1 MVVAHIAIAA
11 TAGSLLIGCAG
22 TPSSPT
28 DRSSQPSIASFVLTG
43 TVRESRPNALG
54 APIEGA
60 EVQVR
65 LKVGTG
71 PAVVTNAEGRY
82 RIDNIASPNFEIVAS
97 KDGFESGSLVVVGAN
112 ASELNRDLALTPI
125 ARTLEGFV
133 TESAPTETAPIAG
146 ATVQIMAGA
155 QAGTRV
161 QSDSRG
167 FYRFSNLWGN
177 LALAVSRDGF
187 EPKTVEASM
196 TQSITRLNVSL
207 LPDGSP
213 TTTSLQ
219 GRVCSTNPPTPAGAC
234 LAHPRQTHHWLPIHR
249 PGPVTIALET
259 LYNGD
264 YSAEFTRLEIR
275 CGAAVIVD
283 KRFVT
288 SPPPFARVLVRAFPQ
303 PEMTPTLA
311 VSLATPCMYEVKIAD
326 YFADHKGIPGLA
338 TDYRLTLQHPK

>member
-1 MVVAHIAIAA
+1 M
-11 TAGSLLIGCAG
+11 GCTG

-28 DRSSQPSIASFVLTG
+28 DQSSPPPFASLVLTG
-43 TVRESRPNALG
+43 TVRESLPNALG
-54 APIEGA
+54 APIGGA

-71 PAVVTNAEGRY
+71 PAAVTNSEGRY
-82 RIDNIASPNFEIVAS
+82 RIQNVTSPHFEIVAS
-97 KDGFESGSLVVVGAN
+97 KDGFESGSIAVIGAN

-125 ARTLEGFV
+125 ARVLEGLV

-155 QAGTRV
+155 QAGTRAL
-161 QSDSRG
+161 SDSRG
-167 FYRFSNLWGN
+167 FYRFSNVWGD

-207 LPDGSP
+207 LPDGGS

-219 GRVCSTNPPTPAGAC
+219 GRVCSTNPPSPAGAC

-249 PGPVTIALET
+249 PGPVTTALET

-283 KRFVT
+283 KQFVT
-288 SPPPFARVLVRAFPQ
+288 SPPPFARVLIRAFPQ

-326 YFADHKGIPGLA
+326 YFADHKGQPRLS